1 MVGIITSKIATTLIL
16 PPGGPILIMF
26 LGLILL
32 RRFRKLGVTLIV
44 FALLTFSASSLPVV
58 SKAIRPGSNESIAA
72 ISIADMASAE
82 AIIVLG
88 AGLYVNAPEYGE
100 DTLSGSALERVR
112 YGAYLHRRTGKPLLV
127 TGGRPKNTKLS
138 EAEAMRRTLEQEFGV
153 PVQWTEERSLNT
165 RDNAN
170 YSFQTLQGEGI
181 DRIILVTHASH
192 MPRASAEFERAGFNV
207 TPAPTKIRAE
217 LSFSYFDLLPSAAAM
232 NSTARSLH
240 EWLGRAWY
248 YISG

>member
-1 MVGIITSKIATTLIL
+1 
-16 PPGGPILIMF
+16 
-26 LGLILL
+26 
-32 RRFRKLGVTLIV
+32 
-44 FALLTFSASSLPVV
+44 
-58 SKAIRPGSNESIAA
+58 
-72 ISIADMASAE
+72 
-82 AIIVLG
+82 
-88 AGLYVNAPEYGE
+88 
-100 DTLSGSALERVR
+100 VR

-127 TGGRPKNTKLS
+127 TGGHPKNTKLS

-192 MPRASAEFERAGFNV
+192 MLRASAEFERAGFNV
-207 TPAPTKIRAE
+207 TPAPTKIHAE

>member
-1 MVGIITSKIATTLIL
+1 VVGFITSKIATTLIL
-16 PPGGPILIMF
+16 PPGGPILIML

-44 FALLTFSASSLPVV
+44 FALLMFFASSLPVV

-192 MPRASAEFERAGFNV
+192 MLRASAEFERAGFNV
-207 TPAPTKIRAE
+207 TPAPTKIHAE